1 MIGST
6 HFIGVDESIRRG
18 DEGIQVGQSMRLHGE
33 DPVRGG
39 APDEIVCR
47 PAETRADYAEA
58 FRLTYRQYI
67 SAGLAVP
74 NSAGY
79 RIAAHQ
85 LEPFCAVILAEA
97 AGTVVGTVSLAWGES
112 LPMERLFP
120 RPVAALREAGERI
133 VEVGCLASREESA
146 SFPSPVYVAL
156 TRATIHWARLG
167 GFGRMIAAVHPRH
180 GRFYRRAMG
189 FRWLGGEASYD
200 LVNHNRAVCVCG
212 DPNDANVYREPW
224 RTHFFSG
231 PWTGNADFGRGLD
244 PADRSHFE
252 RLMPVTSQTVQ
263 SESRRVA

>member
-1 MIGST
+1 M
-6 HFIGVDESIRRG
+6 R
-18 DEGIQVGQSMRLHGE
+18 VGQSMKLPGE
-33 DPVRGG
+33 APVRGG
-39 APDEIVCR
+39 GTDDIFCR

-67 SAGLAVP
+67 AAGLAVP
-74 NSAGY
+74 NAVGY

-85 LEPFCAVILAEA
+85 LEPSCTVILAESGA
-97 AGTVVGTVSLAWGES
+97 KIVGTVSLTWGDS

-120 RPVAALREAGERI
+120 GSVGELREAGERM
-133 VEVGCLASREESA
+133 VEVGCLASLDESP
-146 SFPSPVYVAL
+146 SFPSAVYVAL

-189 FRWLGGEASYD
+189 FRLLGGEASYE

-212 DPNDANVYREPW
+212 DPNDAKVYREPW

-231 PWTGNADFGRGLD
+231 NWTGNADFGRGLD
-244 PADRSHFE
+244 PQDRRHFE
-252 RLMPVTSQTVQ
+252 RLLPITWQTTD